1 MSMDQS
7 PDSRRLAD
15 RSAIVT
21 AAAAGMGRA
30 IALRFAAEGAD
41 LLVVDLDESGLADVV
56 AEITEAGGRA
66 IAHAGDVSDPD
77 LVDGVVD
84 QATRELDHLN
94 VIVNGAA
101 AAGIA
106 GDVTQISLDDWQ
118 RVLDVNLTSIYL
130 MCHAAI
136 PHLGEGAS
144 IVNIA
149 SQLGSVVAPRNAAY
163 VTTKAAVIQLT
174 KAIAVD
180 FAEAGIRANTL
191 SPGAVET
198 PRLTEAYGT
207 MKAASQ
213 SLAKR
218 HPIGRLG
225 RPEEV
230 TGAAVYLAESSSTFT
245 TGADLVVDGGYIA
258 W

>member
-1 MSMDQS
+1 MSLDVS
-7 PDSRRLAD
+7 PGSGRLAD

-41 LLVVDLDESGLADVV
+41 LLVVDLDETSLAELV
-56 AEITEAGGRA
+56 AEITGAGGRA
-66 IAHAGDVSDPD
+66 IAQVGDVADLD
-77 LVDGVVD
+77 LVTTVVD
-84 QATRELDHLN
+84 RARSELDDLN

-106 GDVTQISLDDWQ
+106 GDVTEISPADWQ
-118 RVLDVNLTSIYL
+118 RVLNVNLTSIYL
-130 MCHAAI
+130 MCHIGI
-136 PHLGEGAS
+136 PHLSPGAS

-198 PRLTEAYGT
+198 PRLTDAYGT
-207 MKAASQ
+207 MEAARQ